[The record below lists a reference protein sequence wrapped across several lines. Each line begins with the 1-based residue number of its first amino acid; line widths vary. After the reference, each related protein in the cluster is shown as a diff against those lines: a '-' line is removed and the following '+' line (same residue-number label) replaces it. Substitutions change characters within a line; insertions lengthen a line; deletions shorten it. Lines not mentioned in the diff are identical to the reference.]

1 MSWYWWVKR
10 YSPLVP
16 ARVQSKKQPTL
27 KSWPFNENYLRVL
40 GKRKYLY
47 RAVDKAG
54 KPHSV
59 RNWIMK

>member
-1 MSWYWWVKR
+1 M
-10 YSPLVP
+10 VP